1 MSNVFSRILVGID
14 GSDASNEAVT
24 LAARLAREQRSQL
37 IFCHSVHW
45 APVISGMSSS
55 GTMLGAVPIIDD
67 LKQAGEELLDRARAT
82 AMRAGVEA
90 ETRMV
95 ENEPAQRIL
104 ELATDEKC
112 SLIVMGT
119 HGRQGLQRLVLG
131 STTEGVLRESTI
143 PVLTVHAGMKHA
155 ATSRRCFESI
165 VVGIDESEPSDAAIQ
180 TVLELPVNE
189 RRRVLF
195 CSAADLSNVARE
207 RAQRALGKAIGLA
220 RARDFS
226 VSGLVISGTPH
237 EALLIVAQQQGADII
252 VLGSHG
258 RHGFQRLFLGSV
270 AESIVRTAPLPVLVV
285 RVRERVPV
293 LARAAYRAKEHGGNS
308 ADYKKQN
315 REHLPRID
323 LPA

>member
-24 LAARLAREQRSQL
+24 LAARLACEQRSQL
-37 IFCHSVHW
+37 IFCHSVNW
-45 APVISGMSSS
+45 APVLSGMVSS
-55 GTMLGAVPIIDD
+55 GTMLGAAPIIDD
-67 LKQAGEELLDRARAT
+67 LKQAGEELLDRARDTAT
-82 AMRAGVEA
+82 RVGVEA

-131 STTEGVLRESTI
+131 STTEAVLRESTI
-143 PVLTVHAGMKHA
+143 PVLTVHAGMRHA
-155 ATSRRCFESI
+155 ETSQRCFESI

-180 TVLELPVNE
+180 IVLELPANE

-195 CSAADLSNVARE
+195 CSAADSNDARE
-207 RAQRALGKAIGLA
+207 HAQRVLGKAIGLA
-220 RARDFS
+220 RARDIS

-237 EALLIVAQQQGADII
+237 EALLIVAQQEGADII

-258 RHGFQRLFLGSV
+258 RRGFQRLFLGSV

-285 RVRERVPV
+285 RIQERVPV
-293 LARAAYRAKEHGGNS
+293 LARAAHGAKEHGGNS
-308 ADYKKQN
+308 ADDQKQN
-315 REHLPRID
+315 REHLPRVD
-323 LPA
+323 RPA

>member
-24 LAARLAREQRSQL
+24 LAARLACEQRSQL
-37 IFCHSVHW
+37 IFCHSVNW
-45 APVISGMSSS
+45 APVLSGMVSS
-55 GTMLGAVPIIDD
+55 GTMLGAAPIIDD
-67 LKQAGEELLDRARAT
+67 LKQAGEELLDRARDTAT
-82 AMRAGVEA
+82 RVGVEA

-95 ENEPAQRIL
+95 ENEPARRIL

-131 STTEGVLRESTI
+131 STTEAVLRESTI
-143 PVLTVHAGMKHA
+143 PVLTVHAGMRHA
-155 ATSRRCFESI
+155 ETSQRCFESI

-180 TVLELPVNE
+180 IVLELPANE

-195 CSAADLSNVARE
+195 CSAADSNDARE
-207 RAQRALGKAIGLA
+207 HAQRVLGKAIGLA
-220 RARDFS
+220 RARDIS

-237 EALLIVAQQQGADII
+237 EALLIVAQQEGADII

-258 RHGFQRLFLGSV
+258 RRGFQRLFLGSV

-285 RVRERVPV
+285 RIQERVPV
-293 LARAAYRAKEHGGNS
+293 LARAAHGAKEHGGNS
-308 ADYKKQN
+308 ADDQKQN
-315 REHLPRID
+315 REHLPRVD
-323 LPA
+323 RPA

>member
-14 GSDASNEAVT
+14 GSDASNEAAT
-24 LAARLAREQRSQL
+24 LAARLACEQRSHL
-37 IFCHSVHW
+37 IFCHSVNW
-45 APVISGMSSS
+45 APVLADMVSS
-55 GTMLGAVPIIDD
+55 GTMFGAAPIVDD
-67 LKQAGEELLDRARAT
+67 LKQAGEELLDRARDT
-82 AMRAGVEA
+82 AMRVGVEA

-131 STTEGVLRESTI
+131 SITEAVLRESTI

-155 ATSRRCFESI
+155 ETSHRCFESI

-180 TVLELPVNE
+180 TVLELPANE

-195 CSAADLSNVARE
+195 CSAADISNDARE
-207 RAQRALGKAIGLA
+207 RAQRVLGKAIGLA
-220 RARDFS
+220 RARDIS
-226 VSGLVISGTPH
+226 VRGLVISGTPH
-237 EALLIVAQQQGADII
+237 EALLIVAQQEGADII

-258 RHGFQRLFLGSV
+258 RRGFQRLFLGSV

-285 RVRERVPV
+285 RIQERVPV
-293 LARAAYRAKEHGGNS
+293 LARAAYGAKEHGGNS
-308 ADYKKQN
+308 ADDQKQN
-315 REHLPRID
+315 REHLPRVD
-323 LPA
+323 CPA